1 MLMKGAII
9 VFDPKQN
16 QFLSSLFLAK
26 KKDGGNRPVDNLKDL
41 NSNIPY
47 QHFKMEGLFLLKE
60 MLLPGGKMCKIDL
73 KDGYFAIP
81 LSPVSEIQDVCQI
94 PVEKPSVQVLLPLL
108 QTFSCSSGLY
118 KVIKSP
124 YLSLEKTQYKNNNLP

>member
-9 VFDPKQN
+9 VFDPKKD

-60 MLLPGGKMCKIDL
+60 RLLPGGQNVQDRLEGCIL
-73 KDGYFAIP
+73 CN
-81 LSPVSEIQDVCQI
+81 SPVPC
-94 PVEKPSVQVLLPLL
+94 L
-108 QTFSCSSGLY
+108 
-118 KVIKSP
+118 
-124 YLSLEKTQYKNNNLP
+124 